1 MKRAMTA
8 GAAVL
13 LLGLPVWA
21 RPDDLSLPGVTPA
34 APKKEEAKKPAAL
47 APDDLSLDTA
57 PTKKPEAKKPAAP
70 ADDLALD
77 TAPAKKA
84 SAKKGADLKVDD
96 LSLTPAPAAEA
107 KKADKKDAK
116 DSKKDAVVADAAK
129 ADKPVDAKDAKKDAA
144 AAAPAATAAKDTK
157 RDKPAAAA
165 TPATATTTAT
175 GSASSAGAA
184 GATTGGAQSSTAA
197 TRTLQ
202 ADKVS
207 AMPGQNLGAP
217 EQRQGLGSPVVA
229 APGEKPLWS
238 VSLFAGAERATERYV
253 ADATSLTRLGL
264 SGSRWFAGQ
273 WQVLASLDFRTS
285 KQAYVI
291 GRPSADGSPRPP
303 ALLDEQRWEG
313 DLGIGYDTGP
323 RIVES
328 GRMLLMPTL
337 SFKYLTLQ
345 NDAFPANLL
354 GLEIGGR
361 FAWELSSAVTVHAE
375 GGYTF
380 NFTESDT
387 QSALGAPKGL
397 GRWVAGL
404 RLPLNGGFAL
414 ELNYVGNVLA
424 FSNAFRFAN
433 GAALGFDVNF

>member
-1 MKRAMTA
+1 MKRALTA
-8 GAAVL
+8 GAAAL
-13 LLGLPVWA
+13 LLGLPTWA

-34 APKKEEAKKPAAL
+34 APKKEEAKKPAAP
-47 APDDLSLDTA
+47 ADDLSLDTT
-57 PTKKPEAKKPAAP
+57 PAKKSDAKKAPAAP
-70 ADDLALD
+70 AA
-77 TAPAKKA
+77 
-84 SAKKGADLKVDD
+84 D
-96 LSLTPAPAAEA
+96 LSLDTTPTKKSGAKKPGTDLKIDELSPTPTAEG

-116 DSKKDAVVADAAK
+116 DTKKEAA
-129 ADKPVDAKDAKKDAA
+129 AAEAARSDKSAEAKDAKKDAA
-144 AAAPAATAAKDTK
+144 AA
-157 RDKPAAAA
+157 
-165 TPATATTTAT
+165 TTASGT
-175 GSASSAGAA
+175 ASSAGST
-184 GATTGGAQSSTAA
+184 GSTGGGAQSSSTA

-202 ADKVS
+202 ADKIS
-207 AMPGQNLGAP
+207 ATPGANLGAP
-217 EQRQGLGSPVVA
+217 EQRQGLGSPVI

-264 SGSRWFAGQ
+264 AGSRWFAGQ
-273 WQVLASLDFRTS
+273 WQLLASLDFHSS

-291 GRPSADGSPRPP
+291 NRPSADGSPRPA

-323 RIVES
+323 RLVES

-345 NDAFPANLL
+345 NDAFPTQLF

-380 NFTESDT
+380 NFTEGDT

-397 GRWVAGL
+397 GRWAAGL

-424 FSNAFRFAN
+424 FRNVFRVAN